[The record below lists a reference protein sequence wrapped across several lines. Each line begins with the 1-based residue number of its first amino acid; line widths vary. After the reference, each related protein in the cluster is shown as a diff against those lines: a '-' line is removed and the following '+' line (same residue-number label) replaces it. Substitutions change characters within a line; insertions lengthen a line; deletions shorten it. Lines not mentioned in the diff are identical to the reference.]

1 MTFWRD
7 KHYLVTGGHSG
18 IGWAVAKD
26 LLAGGARVWSLAR
39 RLNPACL
46 EAGLRQ
52 IPVDLA
58 DRGARRGALD
68 RVLTECGGRLD
79 GLVLNAAWYRIR
91 PQLAHPDEEVGRAIK
106 TNLLAAL
113 DLTRGCLPAL
123 RAGSGK
129 SVVHLSSTLAKR
141 PCVGGG
147 LYAATKAAVD
157 ALLASLALEF
167 ASEGLRFNSV
177 LPGVVDTS
185 IHEPGDAGEAS
196 RAEKMR
202 DFARLHPL
210 GRVGQPEEIAA
221 AVLFLLDERSRWT
234 TGSQMTV
241 DGGIS
246 LV

>member
-18 IGWAVAKD
+18 IGWAVAQE
-26 LLAGGARVWSLAR
+26 LLAGGAQVWSLAR
-39 RLNPACL
+39 RVEPACL

-58 DRGARRGALD
+58 SRGERRLALEK
-68 RVLTECGGRLD
+68 VLERCEGRLD

-91 PQLAHPDEEVGRAIK
+91 PQLAHPDQEVGRAIK

-113 DLTRGCLPAL
+113 DLIRGCLPAL

-129 SVVHLSSTLAKR
+129 SVVHVSSTLARR
-141 PCVGGG
+141 PCAGGG

-167 ASEGLRFNSV
+167 APEGLRFNSV
-177 LPGVVDTS
+177 LPGVVDTA
-185 IHEPGDAGEAS
+185 IHEPGEEAELP
-196 RAEKMR
+196 REEKMKQ
-202 DFARLHPL
+202 FARLHPL
-210 GRVGQPEEIAA
+210 GRVGRPEEIAA
-221 AVLFLLDERSRWT
+221 AVLFLLGERSPWT